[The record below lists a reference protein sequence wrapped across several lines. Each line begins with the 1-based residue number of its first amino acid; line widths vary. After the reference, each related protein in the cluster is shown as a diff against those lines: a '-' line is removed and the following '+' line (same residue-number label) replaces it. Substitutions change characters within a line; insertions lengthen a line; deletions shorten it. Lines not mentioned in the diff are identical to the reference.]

1 MTRRGLVGMVVSWI
15 VFTGAASAVGATSKN
30 QCIECHKD
38 PAFRVQNKKL
48 YDYYQEYEKSLHG
61 LLEVSCDECH
71 GGDPTARKLAVAH
84 TGVMEAVSYTRIPAT
99 CGRCHQAQEQAY
111 SGSKHA
117 EILKETGM
125 APNCVTCHGSMD
137 MDFVLTSMVENACR
151 FCHNQQTQNHPEV
164 PDRAEYI
171 LNQVNT
177 IKGYKSFVFKY
188 SDDPALHDEIRDEYI
203 DLTRA
208 WHAFDLSTVGPKAT
222 ALLDHLRQEKVK
234 IIKARHNQ

>member
-1 MTRRGLVGMVVSWI
+1 MVLSWI
-15 VFTGAASAVGATSKN
+15 VFAGAAVAAGAPQAS

-61 LLEVSCDECH
+61 LLEIDCEECH
-71 GGDPTARKLAVAH
+71 GGDAGTRQLPVAH
-84 TGVMEAVSYTRIPAT
+84 AGVMKAVSYGQIPVT

-111 SGSKHA
+111 GGSKHA
-117 EILKETGM
+117 AVMQETGM

-164 PDRAEYI
+164 PDRAEFI

-188 SDDPALHDEIRDEYI
+188 SDDEVLQERIRSEYI
-203 DLTRA
+203 ELTRA
-208 WHAFDLSTVGPKAT
+208 WHAFDLDNVGPKAT
-222 ALLDHLRQEKVK
+222 ALLDRLRAEKAR
-234 IIKARHNQ
+234 IIKARHGR